1 MILTSVGNGL
11 TITTVSVCAVIVML
25 SIGAKSTPGLGLG
38 DELTEAEG
46 DMELLLEGLIE
57 LEGLRLAL
65 GEIEADAE
73 ALGLTE

>member
-1 MILTSVGNGL
+1 
-11 TITTVSVCAVIVML
+11 
-25 SIGAKSTPGLGLG
+25 
-38 DELTEAEG
+38 
-46 DMELLLEGLIE
+46 MELLLEGLIE